1 MKMQDR
7 SGHAMNGIDA
17 NLQEQGLEVD
27 ALEAMK
33 EALEALQG
41 ETFEVSGCQV
51 ALQTSR

>member
-1 MKMQDR
+1 
-7 SGHAMNGIDA
+7 MNGIDA

-51 ALQTSR
+51 ALQTSRWLADDTEKDK